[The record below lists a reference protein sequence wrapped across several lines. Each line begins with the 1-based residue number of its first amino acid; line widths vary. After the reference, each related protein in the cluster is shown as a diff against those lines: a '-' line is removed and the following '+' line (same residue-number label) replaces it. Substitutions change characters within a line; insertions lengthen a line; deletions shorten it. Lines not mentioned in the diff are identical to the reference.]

1 MQGGGTPD
9 GHGVGEL
16 SGAISSDGPFVE
28 LDARNLRALPKVA
41 RLILR
46 FGTSALDRLY
56 ARIAEYGVTR
66 QFLPSAELRKG
77 AAAAQLA
84 HWKNLF
90 SGAFDAEARQRAE
103 RIGRI
108 HAAAGMTPDLYV
120 GAYALTLEEMIRQAC
135 AAHPAIRLFGGGLGE
150 VIATLVKA
158 ALLDMEAA
166 LGAYF
171 KADAEGR
178 QAVIGVV
185 SGALAAMATGD
196 LRADL
201 AGLPPI
207 YEQVAIDFH
216 AMRRDISAMIV
227 SMTVAAESINMG
239 AYEISSAAGDQA
251 ERTERQAAALAR
263 TAEVMRDVANAVAT
277 TSKSATTVDR
287 TVADVDQRAR
297 EGGTIIES
305 AMAAMDKIK
314 TSSEEISKIIEV
326 IEGIAFQTNLL
337 ALNAGVEAARAGEAG
352 KGFAVVASE
361 VRALAH
367 RTTESAKSIKDLIGK
382 SGEDVKA
389 GVDLVARSGNALE
402 AIIEGVRD
410 ASTQT
415 RDIAAYA
422 HDQTQSLQRVS
433 KEIADMD
440 LDTQQNAAMAEQTSA
455 AARGLTEQADRLNR
469 LVAGFKLERHD
480 TVRRDDKAPG
490 GHVFEDDMPE
500 RLRA

>member
-1 MQGGGTPD
+1 MQNGGAPDSASVAKVTGTIPF
-9 GHGVGEL
+9 EET
-16 SGAISSDGPFVE
+16 FVE
-28 LDARNLRALPKVA
+28 LDARNERALPMAA
-41 RLILR
+41 RMIRR
-46 FGTSALDRLY
+46 FGSRALDRLY
-56 ARIAEYGVTR
+56 ARIAEHSVTR
-66 QFLPSAELRKG
+66 QLLPTREKREG

-84 HWKNLF
+84 HWKDLF
-90 SGAFDAEARQRAE
+90 RGPFDAAARQRSE
-103 RIGRI
+103 RIGRG
-108 HAAAGMTPDLYV
+108 HAAVGLTPDLYV
-120 GAYALTLEEMIRQAC
+120 GAYALTLEELIRQAF
-135 AAHPAIRLFGGGLGE
+135 AAHPAMRVFGRGLGE
-150 VIATLVKA
+150 GTATLVKA

-201 AGLPPI
+201 ADLPPI
-207 YEQVAIDFH
+207 YEQLSIDFH

-287 TVADVDQRAR
+287 TVADVDQRAC

-469 LVAGFKLERHD
+469 LVAGFKLERRD
-480 TVRRDDKAPG
+480 KARRDDEARG
-490 GHVFEDDMPE
+490 GNVFDDDMPE

>member
-1 MQGGGTPD
+1 MQNGGAPDSASVAKVTGTIPF
-9 GHGVGEL
+9 EET
-16 SGAISSDGPFVE
+16 FVE
-28 LDARNLRALPKVA
+28 LDARNERALPMAA
-41 RLILR
+41 RMIRR
-46 FGTSALDRLY
+46 FGSRALDRLY
-56 ARIAEYGVTR
+56 ARIAEHSVTR
-66 QFLPSAELRKG
+66 QLLPTREKREG

-84 HWKNLF
+84 HWKDLF
-90 SGAFDAEARQRAE
+90 RGPFDAAARQRSE
-103 RIGRI
+103 RIGRG
-108 HAAAGMTPDLYV
+108 HAAVGLTPDLYV
-120 GAYALTLEEMIRQAC
+120 GAYALTLEELIRQAF
-135 AAHPAIRLFGGGLGE
+135 AAHPAMRVFGRGLGE
-150 VIATLVKA
+150 GTATLVKA

-201 AGLPPI
+201 ADLPPI
-207 YEQVAIDFH
+207 YEQLSIDFH

-367 RTTESAKSIKDLIGK
+367 RTTESAKSI
-382 SGEDVKA
+382 
-389 GVDLVARSGNALE
+389 
-402 AIIEGVRD
+402 IEGVRD

-469 LVAGFKLERHD
+469 LVAGFKLERRD
-480 TVRRDDKAPG
+480 KARRDDEARG
-490 GHVFEDDMPE
+490 GNVFDDDMPE